1 MVDKTNNWMSPEEA
15 LSRFNKPTATKLSR
29 QDEGN
34 KSQISRYGFV
44 IDNMGFLIAENT
56 LSEVV
61 KNLQIY
67 PIPNTQIWMKGLVN
81 LRGNLV
87 PVYDFSNL
95 LGLEA
100 DKNEARNLL
109 VLGNDALSVAVLIDK
124 LPRPCDVAS
133 WEKID
138 VLPRQLPGIEE
149 YIEDAYLSD
158 DIVWMDFDQK
168 GYFES
173 IKQQVAI

>member
-1 MVDKTNNWMSPEEA
+1 MVDETNNWMSPEEA
-15 LSRFNKPTATKLSR
+15 LSRINKPQVTKLSKK
-29 QDEGN
+29 DEGN

-44 IDNMGFLIAENT
+44 IDNMGFLIEENT

-61 KNLQIY
+61 KNSQIY
-67 PIPNTQIWMKGLVN
+67 PIPNTQSWMKGLVN

-95 LGLEA
+95 LGLEE
-100 DKNEARNLL
+100 DKNESRNLL
-109 VLGNDALSVAVLIDK
+109 ILGKDELSVGVLIDR
-124 LPRPCDVAS
+124 LPRPCDTGS
-133 WEKID
+133 WEKLE
-138 VLPRQLPGIEE
+138 VVPCQLPGIED